1 MLNIVQNRRVKTLMS
16 DLESTMHRFKEF
28 VKTMP
33 MGVDR
38 KEHIFLVGINHV
50 WEDAVEAFIQHEL
63 QNNQNDCSQ

>member
-1 MLNIVQNRRVKTLMS
+1 MDNLDDI
-16 DLESTMHRFKEF
+16 MHRFKEF

-50 WEDAVEAFIQHEL
+50 WEDAAEAFIQHEL